1 MLSSPLHLGHSISP
15 HYHSNRALRCQG
27 QDWQGEEESGQRE
40 REGGREKD
48 VSIHVGTP
56 IQASIMPRKGDVG
69 WCNRTGRTGEQWGT
83 LKNIQRHFK
92 LTETH
97 TGRVTWCHHGRQTF
111 PWMHLVWSFTFW
123 GKKKKDNLQRKIGE
137 SGRHTTVMMFPVSR
151 TSIMAHNS
159 SDYQ

>member
-15 HYHSNRALRCQG
+15 HYHSNRALRRQG

-56 IQASIMPRKGDVG
+56 MPASIVPRKGDVG
-69 WCNRTGRTGEQWGT
+69 WCNRTGRTGEQWRT
-83 LKNIQRHFK
+83 LKNIRRNFK
-92 LTETH
+92 LKETQ
-97 TGRVTWCHHGRQTF
+97 TGRVTWCHLGMQTF
-111 PWMHLVWSFTFW
+111 PWMHLVRRYTFW
-123 GKKKKDNLQRKIGE
+123 KQWLRKIGE
-137 SGRHTTVMMFPVSR
+137 SRRQMTVMMCPISR
-151 TSIMAHNS
+151 TSIVTHNG